1 MPISVFAY
9 GVSFSCPST
18 IKSNETFTCT
28 IYSPT
33 SCSEITMQLVLPDGF
48 TLIKDIAGDNFESLS
63 ENNNLSYK
71 GAGPIDRVLA
81 TLTIKASEKTDS
93 RTITLKNVKY
103 KYTEKN
109 SEFEITTDLVAD
121 FNFKVD
127 ETKKENEV
135 KNYILTLDSTIEGE
149 NPQTLSCTPVNKSCE
164 ILLSN
169 ATIPIKTDYVFNG
182 WGEKADCT
190 SGEKEKVTL
199 KSDKTLYACFIS
211 NQVGHL
217 KELTIEGY
225 ELNFNS
231 NTLEYNLEVD
241 SDVKTL
247 KVNAIAYN
255 KDAKI
260 NIDNPDLT
268 DAGGKITITVTEN
281 DAEVIYTINVQRK
294 AKEKPL
300 LSSLLIRDY
309 ALSFDSN
316 TFEYDLII
324 KRGTKQ
330 LDIAAIPN
338 MENVNMEILGNND
351 LTDGS
356 TVSIVL
362 VSADNSSSIYTIT
375 ITVETIFMQYKYY
388 FMAAGI
394 IIFMFT
400 VYFIVRHIKR
410 KNGEY
415 PMPNGDY
422 VKNVD
427 KPKEEKTKKEKKVKV
442 KKDKKKKKE
451 EENNASSIPN
461 AESPIETL
469 DI

>member
-1 MPISVFAY
+1 M
-9 GVSFSCPST
+9 G
-18 IKSNETFTCT
+18 
-28 IYSPT
+28 
-33 SCSEITMQLVLPDGF
+33 
-48 TLIKDIAGDNFESLS
+48 
-63 ENNNLSYK
+63 
-71 GAGPIDRVLA
+71 
-81 TLTIKASEKTDS
+81 
-93 RTITLKNVKY
+93 
-103 KYTEKN
+103 
-109 SEFEITTDLVAD
+109 
-121 FNFKVD
+121 
-127 ETKKENEV
+127 KK
-135 KNYILTLDSTIEGE
+135 
-149 NPQTLSCTPVNKSCE
+149 
-164 ILLSN
+164 
-169 ATIPIKTDYVFNG
+169 
-182 WGEKADCT
+182 
-190 SGEKEKVTL
+190 
-199 KSDKTLYACFIS
+199 KTLYACFIS

-225 ELNFNS
+225 ELNFNF
-231 NTLEYNLEVD
+231 NTLEYTLEVD

-247 KVNAIAYN
+247 KVNAIAFN

-268 DAGGKITITVTEN
+268 DDGGKITITVTEN
-281 DAEVIYTINVQRK
+281 DAEVIYIINVQRK

-415 PMPNGDY
+415 PMPNGEY

-427 KPKEEKTKKEKKVKV
+427 KPKEEKPKKEKKVKV